1 MKNYLLVNR
10 ALAAEK
16 NINFFNNLFSR
27 VKEHSS
33 PTVTRRSPDGQSRHQ
48 ATIHPLSFVHRT
60 LSRCTLRYVA
70 MVAMMI
76 CLGVGEMWGGRV

>member
-16 NINFFNNLFSR
+16 NFNFFNNLFSR

-33 PTVTRRSPDGQSRHQ
+33 PTVKADGGQTCDGQSQRHY
-48 ATIHPLSFVHRT
+48 T
-60 LSRCTLRYVA
+60 LGLMKYAAMITLLLTLA
-70 MVAMMI
+70 
-76 CLGVGEMWGGRV
+76 C